1 MAPGSG
7 TRTTSGAARAID
19 DVRSL
24 NAIAA
29 TALEGTA
36 TDAAPAPDHDL
47 VEVAARAADVGVL
60 DLHGEL
66 DFPREA
72 ARRRWW

>member
-1 MAPGSG
+1 MAPRSG

-19 DVRSL
+19 DARSL

-29 TALEGTA
+29 IEFNTG
-36 TDAAPAPDHDL
+36 PPPDHDL
-47 VEVAARAADVGVL
+47 VEVAAGAADVGVL

-66 DFPREA
+66 DFPR
-72 ARRRWW
+72 